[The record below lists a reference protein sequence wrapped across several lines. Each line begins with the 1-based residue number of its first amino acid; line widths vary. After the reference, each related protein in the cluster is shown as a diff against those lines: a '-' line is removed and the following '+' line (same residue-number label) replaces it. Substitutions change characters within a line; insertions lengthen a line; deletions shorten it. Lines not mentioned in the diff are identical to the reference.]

1 MELPTLGRVN
11 KKAGGMVIIEIAI
24 ILSVVLLIMKVGF
37 EDLLYPLKKMVQEVQ
52 QERVLYD
59 GKILWKD

>member
-1 MELPTLGRVN
+1 VELSTLGRVN

>member
-1 MELPTLGRVN
+1 MELSTLGRVN